1 MDHVTVTGNHNTGE
15 MGENNIENPSDIN
28 GKVQEEKSEPPYEK
42 LKCSVSVRDFLA
54 ESQTDQDIE
63 LRSSSCGRGVR
74 ANRIVL
80 AAVSPFFKMCL
91 ADAVT
96 EGGQVTIT
104 ITDCCYESLT
114 YVMHYIYHGDVTTTD
129 RAMKEKVENLISRLQ
144 IGDFSISRLE
154 KFEPLVKCE
163 PSWEPEYNAVD
174 NYYNFVAK
182 INQHHQSQTGKRKK
196 KLVDTE
202 WRSQVISSLYKDDA
216 EDDEMEDEDFEE
228 EEAEGEEEEEYYSDE
243 EEEEVEYERK
253 PKSKPKSVSSGKKFG
268 CKRCTSKFS
277 SQERLDSHME
287 RKHSTERL
295 KCEHCPK
302 TFSRASDKRVHEEVH
317 SKPYKCDQCDASFGR
332 KSNLIGHLR

>member
-1 MDHVTVTGNHNTGE
+1 MDHATVTGNHNTTNSME
-15 MGENNIENPSDIN
+15 ENNIENTDIN
-28 GKVQEEKSEPPYEK
+28 GKPQGEKSEPPYEK
-42 LKCSVSVRDFLA
+42 FKCSISVRDFLA

-80 AAVSPFFKMCL
+80 AAVSPFFKLCL

-96 EGGQVTIT
+96 ESGQITIT

-114 YVMHYIYHGDVTTTD
+114 YVMHYIHNGDVTTTD
-129 RAMKEKVENLISRLQ
+129 QAMKDKVESLISRLQ
-144 IGDFSISRLE
+144 IGDFSISHLE

-163 PSWEPEYNAVD
+163 PNWDPEYNAVD
-174 NYYNFVAK
+174 NYYKLMNK
-182 INQHHQSQTGKRKK
+182 INQHNESQTLKRKK
-196 KLVDTE
+196 KLDSE
-202 WRSQVISSLYKDDA
+202 WKSQVINSLYKDDA
-216 EDDEMEDEDFEE
+216 EDDEMEDEDFD
-228 EEAEGEEEEEYYSDE
+228 EEAEGEGEEEEYYSDE

-253 PKSKPKSVSSGKKFG
+253 PKSKAKSASSGKKYG
-268 CKRCTSKFS
+268 CKRCPSKFS
-277 SQERLDSHME
+277 SQERLESHVE

-302 TFSRASDKRVHEEVH
+302 TFTRASDKRVHEEVH
-317 SKPYKCDQCDASFGR
+317 SKPYKCDQCEASFGR